1 MLPLI
6 HKCLNYKYPQNFILK
21 NPLSGSLIYSVFSFI
36 FMLLYRPLGT
46 HESQYFGYPV
56 TMAIY
61 MFASTMSVYILIHII
76 KSFSFFSGKNPW
88 TFIKE
93 VLSLLI
99 VLAGTGITIY
109 FMAFL
114 LEVPANRWNLHTLLD
129 SCKYGFLIGIIP
141 LGFFTLVNYRHLF
154 LVEVS
159 ENFGSENLKGETI
172 PSIQGEKIQ
181 ISSRLK
187 KEELSFFPHQLI
199 YAESDGNYVIFH
211 LIDKDQHRS
220 ELIRNSMKE
229 IDRQLSRFIYLTRI
243 HRAFIVNVMKVK
255 SKKGNAMGYMLKL
268 FGTDTEIP
276 VSRQKVKTFDQL
288 VKQFK

>member
-1 MLPLI
+1 MLPQI
-6 HKCLNYKYPQNFILK
+6 HKWLNYKYPQNFILR
-21 NPLSGSLIYSVFSFI
+21 NPLRGSLIYSVFCFI
-36 FMLLYRPLGT
+36 FMLLYRPLRT

-61 MFASTMSVYILIHII
+61 MFTSAISVYILIHII
-76 KSFSFFSGKNPW
+76 KSFSFFSGKKQW

-99 VLAGTGITIY
+99 VLTGTGITIY

-114 LEVPANRWNLHTLLD
+114 LEVPANRWNLHTFVD

-154 LVEVS
+154 LIEVS
-159 ENFGSENLKGETI
+159 QDFGYENQQGETI
-172 PSIQGEKIQ
+172 PSVKEEKIQ

-187 KEELSFFPHQLI
+187 KEELSFSPQQFI

-211 LIDKDQHRS
+211 LIDKDQYQTK
-220 ELIRNSMKE
+220 LIRNSMYE
-229 IDRQLSRFIYLTRI
+229 IDRQLSRITYLTRI

-268 FGTDTEIP
+268 YGTDTEIP

-288 VKQFK
+288 LKQFK